1 VEVRDRPARGGVH
14 QERVTAPKI
23 TAADDGQ
30 VIFTDD
36 AKLTALVPT
45 MAPLLLVRRIEE
57 HR

>member
-1 VEVRDRPARGGVH
+1 MIALPDGGVH
-14 QERVTAPKI
+14 RERVTAPKI

-30 VIFTDD
+30 VIFTD
-36 AKLTALVPT
+36 AKLTALVPA

>member
-1 VEVRDRPARGGVH
+1 MIAQPDGGVH
-14 QERVTAPKI
+14 QEHVTAPKI

-30 VIFTDD
+30 VNFTYDD

-45 MAPLLLVRRIEE
+45 MAPLLLVRRTEE